1 MLTKLN
7 WDIWRQALQRL
18 AIIFGVTV
26 TVVFGVIITFAW
38 MALLAHGF
46 AAFISWVI

>member
-7 WDIWRQALQRL
+7 WGIWRRALARL
-18 AIIFGVTV
+18 AVAFGVILTI
-26 TVVFGVIITFAW
+26 VFGVIVTFAW

-46 AAFISWVI
+46 AALISWAI